1 MDTTTERA
9 RRGALL
15 GLAAGVFCIQWDAF
29 ALNLALPQIR
39 HELDAGGTG
48 VQWVIS
54 SYLLTTGMLMLGA
67 GRLADLFGR
76 RRLFVLG
83 LVVFGAAST
92 LCALAWS
99 LPALVAFRAVQGVG
113 ASMIMPAGL
122 SLVTHVYTGHRPGR
136 AIGWA
141 LGLGGAATA
150 CGPVAGGWLTEAL
163 SWRAVFWLN
172 VPLTALA
179 ALWSRRAAESRDD
192 GTPRHL
198 DWPGLLTATAGLG
211 ALALFLDRG
220 SGWPLLPALSTP
232 TAAVLLLVLFVRIQR
247 DSPHPVVR
255 LALFRNLPYVVLTLT
270 GAVANTALVLLL
282 FLVPLS
288 LQSEWGLPA
297 GEAGAAF
304 LAPTAAIA
312 LAGPLAGR
320 VPPRRAAP
328 VTAACLTVGAVALGG
343 LAGAGAL
350 GRVRAVSGLGG
361 GGRRRVRY
369 RQRVDA
375 GDHPADRRARTGRR
389 SLRRDEDRDHG
400 GRGPRR
406 HAERR
411 GHTTHRALADRAGGA
426 HRPRRRLPRRRTR
439 HRRLALP
446 RIFVRHSRRVT
457 ATAATAPESAKPATG
472 SPAARFSMPSPT
484 SRTVPAVSLPMTTG
498 SGRGSVSAR

>member
-1 MDTTTERA
+1 MDTTIERA

-48 VQWVIS
+48 AQWVVS

-113 ASMIMPAGL
+113 ASVIMPAGL
-122 SLVTHVYTGHRPGR
+122 SLVTHVYAGHRPGR

-179 ALWSRRAAESRDD
+179 VLWSRRAAESRDD

-220 SGWPLLPALSTP
+220 SGWPLLPALGTP
-232 TAAVLLLVLFVRIQR
+232 AAAVLLLVLFARIQR

-343 LAGAGAL
+343 LAGGAAL
-350 GRVRAVSGLGG
+350 GRYELYLASAVVGGAAFGTANALALVVTQQIVEPGRAGEASGVTKTVITVAAGLGVTLSG
-361 GGRRRVRY
+361 AAT
-369 RQRVDA
+369 QRS
-375 GDHPADRRARTGRR
+375 GPSQTGQAA
-389 SLRRDEDRDHG
+389 L
-400 GRGPRR
+400 
-406 HAERR
+406 
-411 GHTTHRALADRAGGA
+411 TALAADC
-426 HRPRRRLPRRRTR
+426 
-439 HRRLALP
+439 LAAAL
-446 RIFVRHSRRVT
+446 
-457 ATAATAPESAKPATG
+457 ATAAWHFRAARRRGDTHAPEDGT
-472 SPAARFSMPSPT
+472 ARPWPL
-484 SRTVPAVSLPMTTG
+484 R
-498 SGRGSVSAR
+498 GRR